1 MALTMT
7 QTEMRS
13 LGAYGSTSQT
23 LGVMQRAKIR
33 TPGVPV
39 FFYFANS
46 SKLRQHL
53 SRPAIEAQDLAKQA
67 PEARADG
74 EARDVHP
81 TRHCEGKI
89 WALLLLLFFFRSKK
103 RHSKENKNIIQN
115 YYSKWKIP
123 ERCEND
129 QLRKYLSLP
138 VLQIGLVDN

>member
-1 MALTMT
+1 
-7 QTEMRS
+7 
-13 LGAYGSTSQT
+13 
-23 LGVMQRAKIR
+23 MQRAKIR

-53 SRPAIEAQDLAKQA
+53 SRPAIEAQDLATQA

-89 WALLLLLFFFRSKK
+89 WALLLLLFFSGQKK
-103 RHSKENKNIIQN
+103 DTQKRIKISFKIIIQN
-115 YYSKWKIP
+115 GKFQKDVKMINF
-123 ERCEND
+123 EN
-129 QLRKYLSLP
+129 
-138 VLQIGLVDN
+138 I